1 MYVFDTSAFLDLNKF
16 YPKRFPTL
24 WSAVE
29 DLIAAQKILS
39 VKEALRELQ
48 NKDDFIA
55 EWAKNREE
63 IFCVPDEQE
72 ARFVSTIYQVR
83 HFQFGVEKRKMLN
96 GGYIADPFI
105 VAKAK
110 VLGRTVVTNEKIKE
124 NAAKIPNICKH
135 FEIECLDFEG
145 FMELEDLV
153 F

>member
-1 MYVFDTSAFLDLNKF
+1 M
-16 YPKRFPTL
+16 
-24 WSAVE
+24 
-29 DLIAAQKILS
+29 
-39 VKEALRELQ
+39 RELQ

-63 IFCVPDEQE
+63 IFCAPNEQE

-83 HFQFGVEKRKMLN
+83 HFQHGVEKKKILN

-145 FMELEDLV
+145 FMELEGLV